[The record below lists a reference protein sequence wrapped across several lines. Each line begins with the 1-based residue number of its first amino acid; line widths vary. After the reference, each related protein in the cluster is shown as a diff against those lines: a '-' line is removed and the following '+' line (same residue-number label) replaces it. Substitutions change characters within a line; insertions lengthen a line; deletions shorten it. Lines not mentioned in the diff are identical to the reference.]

1 MGRLDGKVA
10 IVTGGASGIG
20 ARTAEVFVEE
30 GARVLIA
37 DVNSDG
43 IGAMIARLGHNY
55 ADGAVVDVRDED
67 AVRNMVAQAVR
78 RFGRLDIGFNNAGV
92 GGFSPIQDYP
102 LEDINTVLGISL
114 TGTFL
119 SMKHEAKHLIEAGHG
134 GSIVNIASLNAIQ
147 ATEGFAAYCSA
158 KAGVAMLT
166 KVGALELGRHRIRVN
181 AIGPGLINT
190 PATETLRMLPGVFD
204 SFIHESPIGR
214 AGEPEDV
221 AQLAVYLA
229 SDASSL
235 MTGQT
240 LYIDGGQ
247 SLKKYPEL
255 FAAFERAAAAGLL
268 PNNESAGSPE

>member
-20 ARTAEVFVEE
+20 KRTAELFVEE
-30 GARVLIA
+30 GARVFIG
-37 DVNSDG
+37 DINSDG
-43 IGAMIARLGHNY
+43 IGAMVGQLGHNY
-55 ADGAVVDVRDED
+55 ADGAVVDIRDEGQVEATVAG
-67 AVRNMVAQAVR
+67 AVK
-78 RFGRLDIGFNNAGV
+78 RFGRLDIAFNNAGV

-102 LEDINTVLGISL
+102 LADFQRVLDICL

-119 SMKHEAKHLIEAGHG
+119 CIKHESKHLIGAGHG
-134 GSIVNIASLNAIQ
+134 GSIINIASLNARQ

-166 KVGALELGRHRIRVN
+166 QVAALELGRHKIRVN
-181 AIGPGLINT
+181 AIGPGLIHT
-190 PATETLRMLPGVFD
+190 PATEGFKAMEGVYQG
-204 SFIHESPIGR
+204 FIDTSPMGR

-221 AQLAVYLA
+221 AQLAAYLA

-255 FAAFERAAAAGLL
+255 FGAFGVGA
-268 PNNESAGSPE
+268 

>member
-20 ARTAEVFVEE
+20 KRTAEVFVAE
-30 GARVLIA
+30 GARVFIGDL
-37 DVNSDG
+37 NSDG
-43 IGAMIARLGHNY
+43 IGAMVGQLGHNY
-55 ADGAVVDVRDED
+55 ADGAVVDI
-67 AVRNMVAQAVR
+67 RNEEQVKAMVEGCVK
-78 RFGRLDIGFNNAGV
+78 RFGRLDIAFNNAGI
-92 GGFSPIQDYP
+92 GGFSPIQEYA
-102 LEDINTVLGISL
+102 LEEFQRVVDICL

-119 SMKHEAKHLIEAGHG
+119 CIKHESKHLIGAGHG
-134 GSIVNIASLNAIQ
+134 GSIINIASLNAIQ

-166 KVGALELGRHRIRVN
+166 KVAALELGRHKIRVN
-181 AIGPGLINT
+181 GIGPGLIHT
-190 PATETLRMLPGVFD
+190 PATAGFQTMPGVYEG
-204 SFIHESPIGR
+204 FIANSPMGR

-221 AQLAVYLA
+221 AQLAAYLA
-229 SDASSL
+229 SDVSDL

-255 FAAFERAAAAGLL
+255 FGAFGIE
-268 PNNESAGSPE
+268 

>member
-10 IVTGGASGIG
+10 IVTGGCSGIG
-20 ARTAEVFVEE
+20 KRTAEVFVEE
-30 GARVLIA
+30 GARVYIG
-37 DVNSDG
+37 DINGDG
-43 IGAMIARLGHNY
+43 IGAMVGQLGHNQ
-55 ADGAVVDVRDED
+55 ADGAIVDITDEA
-67 AVRNMVAQAVR
+67 AVQRMVEGAVR
-78 RFGRLDIGFNNAGV
+78 RFGKLDIAFNNAGG
-92 GGFSPIQDYP
+92 GGFSPIQEYP
-102 LEDINTVLGISL
+102 LEEFARVVELCL

-119 SMKHEAKHLIEAGHG
+119 CIKHEARQLIGAGRG
-134 GSIVNIASLNAIQ
+134 GSIINVASLNAMQ

-166 KVGALELGRHRIRVN
+166 KVAALELGREKVRVN

-190 PATETLRMLPGVFD
+190 PATALLRETPAIYDG
-204 SFIHESPIGR
+204 FIANSPMGR

-255 FAAFERAAAAGLL
+255 FGALTL
-268 PNNESAGSPE
+268 NPPE

>member
-1 MGRLDGKVA
+1 MGRLEGKVA

-20 ARTAEVFVEE
+20 RCTAELFVEE
-30 GARVLIA
+30 GARVFIGDLDA
-37 DVNSDG
+37 DG
-43 IGAMIARLGHNY
+43 IAAVIGAAGHNSV
-55 ADGAVVDVRDED
+55 DGAVCDIRDEG
-67 AVRNMVAQAVR
+67 AVEAMVDKCVR

-92 GGFSPIQDYP
+92 GHFSPVHDYP
-102 LEDINTVLGISL
+102 AEDFRRIVDICL
-114 TGTFL
+114 TGTML
-119 SMKHEAKHLIEAGHG
+119 CIKHESRRLIAAGRG
-134 GSIVNIASLNAIQ
+134 GSIINVASLNAIQ

-166 KVGALELGRHRIRVN
+166 KVAALELGRHKIRVN
-181 AIGPGLINT
+181 AIGPGLVHT
-190 PATETLRMLPGVFD
+190 PATEGFRAIPAVYDG
-204 SFIHESPIGR
+204 FIANSPMGR

-255 FAAFERAAAAGLL
+255 FSAFGV
-268 PNNESAGSPE
+268 G